1 MHVSAT
7 QIENFR
13 RCQRYWAWGKIEKIL
28 RPPHQATA
36 LGHRV
41 HEILEGY
48 LKSDTKIDLS
58 EAWQLGPQTR
68 VFYPGKIAAA
78 LYKNIALLDQ
88 SEWLIETEFENTD
101 IVPGVSLVG
110 KIDVW
115 WRDQNGDF
123 HIIDHKTSSDPEKW
137 GKKKDDLE
145 LDSQRILYSLV
156 LGRDNLRN
164 TTEFSLSYGSTNLEH
179 KKNYVVTVGD
189 TNAHIAALWGEHFRP
204 LVLEMARLKK
214 QGVRALELEPN
225 TDACGLFGGCPY
237 REHCGLSSAERMKGF
252 IMGNSKLDEILAAA
266 KAKNAEVAAAAPAPK
281 NEAAINPPESATQ
294 AESASKLDGI
304 IAAAKAKNAK
314 VNGPRSASKTGKE
327 AATPKIR
334 TSKTNCECYSST
346 SVSPQLAMDIATL
359 YGMAAMGSAGT
370 TLEEEVGRV
379 YDRICEQLEVSK

>member
-13 RCQRYWAWGKIEKIL
+13 RCQRYWAWDKIEKIP

-48 LKSDTKIDLS
+48 LKSNTKIDLS
-58 EAWQLGPQTR
+58 EAWQLGSQTR

-78 LYKNIALLDQ
+78 LYKNIALLDRTG
-88 SEWLIETEFENTD
+88 WDIEVEFENTE
-101 IVPGVSLVG
+101 IVAGVSLVG
-110 KIDVW
+110 KIDVC
-115 WRDQNGDF
+115 WRDQSGDF

-137 GKKKDDLE
+137 GKKKDDLK

-156 LGRDNLRN
+156 LGRKNLRN
-164 TTEFSLSYGSTNLEH
+164 TTEFSLSYGSTNLDY

-214 QGVRALELEPN
+214 QGVQALELEPN

-281 NEAAINPPESATQ
+281 NEVPINPPEA
-294 AESASKLDGI
+294 AEREKSGTKLDEI
-304 IAAAKAKNAK
+304 IAAAKAKNEE

-334 TSKTNCECYSST
+334 ASKTNCECSGST
-346 SVSPQLAMDIATL
+346 SVPPQLAMDIATL
-359 YGMAAMGSAGT
+359 YGIAAAGSADT
-370 TLEEEVGRV
+370 TLEEEVDRV
-379 YDRICEQLEVSK
+379 YDRICAQLGVGR